1 MGRLSLLIGCMF
13 AQKTTE
19 LIRRIRKYRSIHKRI
34 LVVNYSKDTRYGQNC
49 ISSHDKE
56 KEYAMSI
63 DKLQDIEQWIRL
75 SNYEVIAID
84 EAQFFPDLY
93 ECLTKWADEFPIH
106 FIVSG
111 LDGTSDRQ
119 PFGDLL
125 KLIPHAEEVERFTSL
140 CSICCDGTIAIYSKY
155 IGKNNKDSDDI
166 VQIGGIDL
174 YKPVCRTHY
183 LS

>member
-1 MGRLSLLIGCMF
+1 MGRLTLLIGCMF

-19 LIRRIRKYRSIHKRI
+19 LIRRIRTYRAIKKRI
-34 LVVNYSKDTRYGQNC
+34 LVVNYTKDNRYGQNC

-56 KEYAMSI
+56 KEYALNIEKLAEI
-63 DKLQDIEQWIRL
+63 DQWIRL
-75 SNYEVIAID
+75 SNYEVVAID

-93 ECLTKWADEFPIH
+93 EYITKWSDETPIH
-106 FIVSG
+106 FIITG

-125 KLIPHAEEVERFTSL
+125 RLIPYAEEVERFTSL
-140 CSICCDGTIAIYSKY
+140 CSICCDGTVAIYSKY
-155 IGKNNKDSDDI
+155 IGNQQKNPEQS
-166 VQIGGIDL
+166 VVIGGAEL
-174 YKPVCRTHY
+174 YQPVCRKHY